1 MTAWSQ
7 DRYIEAFC
15 FAAEAHRDQTMTGSH
30 LPYLW
35 HVSVVSMEVM
45 AAVACDAE
53 CDADL
58 AVQCAVLHD
67 VVEDTPVTLDQVRH
81 RFGSAVAAG
90 VGALSK
96 DTSLPHPARLADSLR
111 RIREQPREVWMVKLA
126 DRITNLQPPP
136 AQWSFE
142 KVLAYRADAV
152 LIHDQLH
159 PASGFLAERLAAK
172 IAAYGVLDLV

>member
-30 LPYLW
+30 LPYIW
-35 HVSVVSMEVM
+35 HISVVSMEVM
-45 AAVACDAE
+45 AAVFHDAE

-67 VVEDTPVTLDQVRH
+67 VVEDTPVTLAEVQL
-81 RFGSAVAAG
+81 RFGPAVAAG

-96 DTSLPHPARLADSLR
+96 NSSLPPPDRLADSLR

-136 AQWSFE
+136 AHWSFE
-142 KVLAYRADAV
+142 KIRAYRADAL
-152 LIHDQLH
+152 LIHERLH

-172 IAAYGVLDLV
+172 IATYGVFDPI